1 MLHLMRPAA
10 RDRAEPDWSGEAL
23 SAERQAGRW
32 SRRLR
37 ICERLAIAASF
48 PLAYLATAGLGI
60 RSAVVQVVVG
70 LWGLT
75 LLSTFICSTA
85 IAHAEGRVAGIPPR
99 TGRRR
104 LYPIE

>member
-10 RDRAEPDWSGEAL
+10 RDHAEADWSGETL
-23 SAERQAGRW
+23 SAARQVERW

-48 PLAYLATAGLGI
+48 PLAYLAIAGPGF
-60 RSAVVQVVVG
+60 RSAVVQVIVG

-75 LLSTFICSTA
+75 LLSIFICSTA
-85 IAHAEGRVAGIPPR
+85 IAHADGRVAGLPPR

>member
-1 MLHLMRPAA
+1 MLHLMTPAV
-10 RDRAEPDWSGEAL
+10 RDGEEPDWSGEAL
-23 SAERQAGRW
+23 SAERQAERW
-32 SRRLR
+32 TRRLR

-48 PLAYLATAGLGI
+48 PLAYLAIAGLGL
-60 RSAVVQVVVG
+60 RSAVVQVAVG

-75 LLSTFICSTA
+75 LLLTFICSTA
-85 IAHAEGRVAGIPPR
+85 IAHADGRVAGLPPR

>member
-1 MLHLMRPAA
+1 MLHLIRPAE
-10 RDRAEPDWSGEAL
+10 RDREQPDWSGEAL
-23 SAERQAGRW
+23 SAERQRGRW
-32 SRRLR
+32 TRRLR
-37 ICERLAIAASF
+37 ICERLTIAASF
-48 PLAYLATAGLGI
+48 PLAYLAIAGLGI
-60 RSAVVQVVVG
+60 QSAAVKAIVG

-85 IAHAEGRVAGIPPR
+85 LAHAEGRVAGLPPR